1 MLKKYYKKIVEGFLI
16 VFGFMM
22 VIGFFSNSIN
32 FFTKEKVEVIK
43 ADHAGI
49 YAKTIHGNGQIEYSR
64 NFVFKADRDMVVSE
78 IYLKDNRCFKK
89 DEVLFSFVNKTD
101 GVKAKALKMNAL
113 KLGKLDELHENEQK
127 KYKLQIQAI
136 ENDLRLA
143 KQKYN
148 DSNELL
154 KSGVISQSELNA
166 IELEINKIELEKEN
180 LYSSQKQ
187 SQISYEENKEQ
198 LILETNNTDVTMGLN
213 SNVFRVENQKVI
225 ANTEGKFVEMVKLG
239 SALNKGDD
247 IGSGKYNEEGS
258 DITLKCQINEKDY
271 LMLTDTKDITVK
283 DQVGGIIGKGI
294 INNDSF
300 SIEGDYVKFN
310 CKLVSREDNSKPVLV
325 NQLLEIEIR
334 SEFEIQDDSVYYALP
349 LEAVRSSEWITS
361 NSNCSIFYTVEEDGI
376 LGKNDTVSEMKGIRP
391 VFVADKYLVF
401 EGESILKDRE
411 FVKNVSGHISNGKQ
425 VNIWRKE

>member
-1 MLKKYYKKIVEGFLI
+1 MIKKYYKNIIEGFLI

-43 ADHAGI
+43 ADHSGI

-64 NFVFKADRDMVVSE
+64 NFVFKANLDMVVSE

-89 DEVLFSFVNKTD
+89 NEVLFSFINRTD
-101 GVKAKALKMNAL
+101 GLKAKEEKLNAL
-113 KLGKLDELHENEQK
+113 KLEKLNELHENEQK

-136 ENDLRLA
+136 ENDLMLA
-143 KQKYN
+143 EQKYN
-148 DSNELL
+148 ENKELL
-154 KSGVISQSELNA
+154 KNGVVSENELNA
-166 IELEINKIELEKEN
+166 IEIGIDKIELEKEN
-180 LYSSQKQ
+180 LYNNQKQ
-187 SQISYEENKEQ
+187 SQIIYEENKEQ
-198 LILETNNTDVTMGLN
+198 IILESNSTDTTVGLN
-213 SNVFRVENQKVI
+213 SNIFRVENQKVI
-225 ANTEGKFVEMVKLG
+225 ANTDGQFGEIVKSG
-239 SALNKGDD
+239 SILKKGDD
-247 IGSGKYNEEGS
+247 VGSGKYNEEGA

-271 LMLTDTKDITVK
+271 LMLTDMKDITIK
-283 DQVGGIIGKGI
+283 DQVGAIIGKGI

-300 SIEGDYVKFN
+300 SIEGDYVKFICN
-310 CKLVSREDNSKPVLV
+310 LVSRENNSKPVLF
-325 NQLLEIEIR
+325 NQVLKIEIR
-334 SEFEIQDDSVYYALP
+334 SEFEIADDSIYYALP

-361 NSNCSIFYTVEEDGI
+361 NSTCSIFYTVEQDGV
-376 LGKNDTVSEMKGIRP
+376 LGKNDTVVEMKGIRP

-411 FVKNVSGHISNGKQ
+411 FVKNVSGQISNGKR